1 MKRLEEM
8 LGRAYILA
16 AQVLNA
22 DEPDIALAEE
32 VSGECSELYAM
43 LSGDLSSFDEPE
55 LMDTE
60 LLNLTRKIKAF
71 ELLNRVT
78 TMIYNIED
86 DEFQIA
92 YERLENILDNLK
104 ETIR

>member
-16 AQVLNA
+16 AQVLNG
-22 DEPDIALAEE
+22 DEPDIGLAEE

-43 LSGDLSSFDEPE
+43 LSGDMSSFDEPE

-60 LLNLTRKIKAF
+60 LLEIAKQIK
-71 ELLNRVT
+71 ES
-78 TMIYNIED
+78 
-86 DEFQIA
+86 
-92 YERLENILDNLK
+92 
-104 ETIR
+104 IR